1 MVIKTGLVSLFLPLM
16 VSGKC
21 DNVFLLPLRLL
32 FLLTSSSFSK
42 RDVMTNQEAVEMV
55 VEAMETNKE
64 SAFQL
69 AAEWLTQEA
78 YIRGSSDNIGVCV
91 VEIV

>member
-55 VEAMETNKE
+55 VETNKE